1 MNHRHELPFLTC
13 GTHSQCPY
21 SNFIGSRIQVVEH
34 ETVVAAP
41 LLHPFSSV
49 HTVLIENV
57 LTAEFRHA
65 QLQGEMIVAVVQVDT
80 SAVVEHTLQH
90 HVLPRFLTFVDGPAS
105 HIHIHQF
112 QVQVV
117 SRFLPCR
124 HPPGIEVS
132 DAADSTEIELSIV
145 GKHGT
150 AAELVVLNAIGKEEV
165 GEGFGFHVHA
175 RQAIIGANP

>member
-1 MNHRHELPFLTC
+1 
-13 GTHSQCPY
+13 
-21 SNFIGSRIQVVEH
+21 
-34 ETVVAAP
+34 
-41 LLHPFSSV
+41 
-49 HTVLIENV
+49 
-57 LTAEFRHA
+57 
-65 QLQGEMIVAVVQVDT
+65 MIVAVVQVDT

-132 DAADSTEIELSIV
+132 DAADSAEIELSIV